1 MRTATPRRSLRSSVV
16 GLWKALTFRSRVAIV
31 LFALVASVGGGW
43 FIHQRW
49 AAWPTRAVLRTPSDT
64 WPLAFSPDSR
74 TFATSG
80 ERGSITLWEADSGRQ
95 RATWN
100 VDPSRGAVAGVFS
113 PDGRTFAAALF
124 NHPQPLSFSLVDVDT
139 GRTRATLPARH
150 TGVYNLAFADDGK
163 TLRAFIG
170 DVPDLKEVV
179 LWDASTGEELSS
191 RPLTCPTAACDT
203 AISPDGHL
211 MALVPYNRRANAV
224 RIWDLDAD
232 RELVKLSDPS
242 SPGSLGR
249 GLGFSGDSQILAIG
263 REDGAIEIW
272 DLPTRRLRMT
282 LRGHTR
288 DYQPWWIKF
297 APDGRTLASHGG
309 FRRPSSFTD
318 SLRIGLAQQVL
329 GRTWR
334 PPPEVIVLDIATGK
348 RLARAES
355 ALHPYY
361 SPDGRTIATREMDFS
376 VRLRVVPIPP
386 SP

>member
-1 MRTATPRRSLRSSVV
+1 MRSTTLGRSLRSSAV
-16 GLWKALTFRSRVAIV
+16 GRWRSLSFRGRAAIV
-31 LFALVASVGGGW
+31 LFASVAVVGGGW

-49 AAWPTRAVLRTPSDT
+49 TDWQVRAVLRTPGDT

-74 TFATSG
+74 TFATG
-80 ERGSITLWEADSGRQ
+80 ERGSITLWETESGRK
-95 RATWN
+95 RVTWK
-100 VDPSRGAVAGVFS
+100 VDPSRGRGAVAGVFS

-150 TGVYNLAFADDGK
+150 TGVYNLAFADNGK

-170 DVPDLKEVV
+170 DVPDLKEFVI
-179 LWDASTGEELSS
+179 WDAATGEELSS
-191 RPLTCPTAACDT
+191 RPLACPTAACDT
-203 AISPDGHL
+203 AVSPDGHL
-211 MALVPYNRRANAV
+211 MALVPYSGKAV

-249 GLGFSGDSQILAIG
+249 GLGFSDDSRTLAVG

-272 DLPTRRLRMT
+272 DLPNRRLRTT
-282 LRGHTR
+282 LQGHASGC
-288 DYQPWWIKF
+288 QPQWIRF
-297 APDGRTLASHGG
+297 APDGQTLASHGWYS
-309 FRRPSSFTD
+309 RPSSFID
-318 SLRIGLAQQVL
+318 FLRVALMHQAL
-329 GRTWR
+329 GRPWR
-334 PPPEVIVLDIATGK
+334 PPPEVVVLDIATGK
-348 RLARAES
+348 RLAHAAE

-376 VRLRVVPIPP
+376 VRLREVPIRP
-386 SP
+386 

>member
-1 MRTATPRRSLRSSVV
+1 MRSATLGRSLRSSFVEH
-16 GLWKALTFRSRVAIV
+16 WRSLGSRGRAAIV
-31 LFALVASVGGGW
+31 LFASVAVVGGGW

-49 AAWPTRAVLRTPSDT
+49 TDWQVRAVLRTPGDT

-74 TFATSG
+74 TFATSSEG
-80 ERGSITLWEADSGRQ
+80 GRITLWETDSGRK
-95 RATWN
+95 RVTWK
-100 VDPSRGAVAGVFS
+100 VEPSRGAVAGVFS

-124 NHPQPLSFSLVDVDT
+124 NHPQPLSFSLVDVGT

-191 RPLTCPTAACDT
+191 RPITCPTAGCDT

-211 MALVPYNRRANAV
+211 LAMVPYDGRANAV

-242 SPGSLGR
+242 SSGSLGR
-249 GLGFSGDSQILAIG
+249 GLGFSKDSRSLAVG
-263 REDGAIEIW
+263 REDGAIELW
-272 DLPTRRLRMT
+272 DLPTRRLRTT
-282 LRGHTR
+282 LQGHTR
-288 DYQPWWIKF
+288 GFQPQWIRF
-297 APDGRTLASHGG
+297 APDGQTLVSQGWY
-309 FRRPSSFTD
+309 RRPSSLID
-318 SLRIGLAQQVL
+318 SLQLALTRQTL

-334 PPPEVIVLDIATGK
+334 PPPEIVILDIATGK
-348 RLARAES
+348 RLAHAAE

-376 VRLRVVPIPP
+376 VRLREVPIRP
-386 SP
+386 